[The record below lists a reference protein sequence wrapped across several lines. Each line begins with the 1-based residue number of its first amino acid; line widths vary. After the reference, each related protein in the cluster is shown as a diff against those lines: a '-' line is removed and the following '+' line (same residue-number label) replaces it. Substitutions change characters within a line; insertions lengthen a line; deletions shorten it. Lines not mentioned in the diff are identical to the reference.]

1 MTFFLF
7 TEFTVKNLNM
17 AGAGSLPRSIRV
29 KAWNTSFL
37 LNTFPALS
45 SMVIINA
52 TATKINLGGARI
64 FRQMDVIV
72 DPTCRGYK
80 DQCGWWD
87 GWACPRSMALTSAQA
102 RRGPLRLHA
111 CSSLARHSWPR
122 PVRQQRRRRHHR
134 GPNHGARAHTAIV
147 FEKIFYTRGSE
158 GIIYHRWDA
167 RTWVK

>member
-1 MTFFLF
+1 MGIVWNFL
-7 TEFTVKNLNM
+7 ELNR
-17 AGAGSLPRSIRV
+17 ALFQWTRETRAC
-29 KAWNTSFL
+29 FL

-45 SMVIINA
+45 SMVII
-52 TATKINLGGARI
+52 
-64 FRQMDVIV
+64 FRQKDVIV
-72 DPTCRGYK
+72 DPTSRGYK
-80 DQCGWWD
+80 DLCGWWD